1 MKSHARYS
9 CKRNQVMSTQPGTAP
24 LYLKTREILDIHDGE
39 GLAVKCLHG
48 VLWITQSN
56 DTDDIVIHAG
66 QSFVLD
72 RPGLALV
79 SAPIGP
85 ADVVVQAAAERACSI
100 EQGRAA

>member
-1 MKSHARYS
+1 M
-9 CKRNQVMSTQPGTAP
+9 QEEPVMSTQPCATP
-24 LYLKTREILDIHDGE
+24 RQLKVHEVLDIRDGE
-39 GLAVKCLHG
+39 GRLVQCLRG

-79 SAPIGP
+79 SAPIGS
-85 ADVVVQAAAERACSI
+85 AVVVVQAGSDERVI
-100 EQGRAA
+100 P

>member
-1 MKSHARYS
+1 
-9 CKRNQVMSTQPGTAP
+9 MSTQPGAARHH
-24 LYLKTREILDIHDGE
+24 LKAHEVLHIHDGE
-39 GLAVKCLHG
+39 GLEVKCLDG

-66 QSFVLD
+66 QSFILD

-85 ADVVVQAAAERACSI
+85 ADVVVQAAANHAGSI
-100 EQGRAA
+100 AEGRAA